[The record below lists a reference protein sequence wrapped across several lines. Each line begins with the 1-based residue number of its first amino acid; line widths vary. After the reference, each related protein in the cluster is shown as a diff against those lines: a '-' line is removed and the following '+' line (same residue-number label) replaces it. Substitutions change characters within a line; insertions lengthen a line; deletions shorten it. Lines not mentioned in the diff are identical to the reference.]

1 MTWTRIQRKSYNK
14 SIPTYFYELTWSL
27 SREGGHGGMLGGMLG
42 GLLGG
47 GDGHAEQMA
56 VMIVFVAPLK

>member
-1 MTWTRIQRKSYNK
+1 
-14 SIPTYFYELTWSL
+14 
-27 SREGGHGGMLGGMLG
+27 MLGSSLG
-42 GLLGG
+42 KMLGG